1 MRPGLL
7 GAAAGFVIG
16 AVVAGLIASALPGRA
31 APSGDMASRSSLITH
46 HLRLDGNVPSGAL
59 LFFGSSSIQGLAVG
73 ELAGRAVNFGIGGET
88 IPQLMERLPRYRSLS
103 EARGIVLAIGYN
115 DLVRLPSEAALER
128 YAALLELLPSAT
140 PLVLSGVQPG
150 RREPARQRA
159 ASFNS
164 GVAALCAARPG
175 CVFVDLAA
183 ALEAKAGGELYE
195 ADGIHLSAAGY
206 SIWKQRIA
214 DALGRAGVER

>member
-7 GAAAGFVIG
+7 GAAAGFALG
-16 AVVAGLIASALPGRA
+16 AIVAGLIVAAMPWRADSSAEVARRA
-31 APSGDMASRSSLITH
+31 LLAH
-46 HLRLDGNVPSGAL
+46 HLRLDGNLGPGAL
-59 LFFGSSSIQGLAVG
+59 LFFGSSSTQGLAVG
-73 ELAGRAVNFGIGGET
+73 ELAARAVNFGIGGET
-88 IPQLMERLPRYRSLS
+88 IRQLAERLPRYRSLGQ
-103 EARGIVLAIGYN
+103 ARGVVLAIGYN
-115 DLVRLPSEAALER
+115 DLARTSPEAALER
-128 YAALLELLPSAT
+128 YAALLKLLPAET

-150 RREPARQRA
+150 RRSPARERA

-164 GVAALCAARPG
+164 GVAALCAARSR

-183 ALEAKAGGELYE
+183 ALAAKGGGELYE

-206 SIWKQRIA
+206 SGWKQRIS